1 MRPKKPSLIGLVKT
15 LPKNMF
21 SGLVVSLIA
30 LPLGL
35 GLAMAS
41 EAPPIAGVI
50 TAIVG
55 GVIVSFLGG
64 SFVTIS
70 GPGNGLVGVV
80 LVAITTLGL
89 TATYAAIICSGVLLI
104 ILGFLRMGK
113 LADYFPSSAIQGML
127 AAIGL
132 IILGKQ
138 FHIMLGNK
146 ITKSSGI
153 DYLLE
158 IPNTIISVFHFEDK
172 GLIYAALA
180 GVLSLGIM
188 VFYSKIRNKYLQLIP
203 APMWI
208 VLFSI

>member
-1 MRPKKPSLIGLVKT
+1 MRPKKPSFSGFVKT
-15 LPKNMF
+15 LPRNMF

-41 EAPPIAGVI
+41 DAPPIAGVI
-50 TAIVG
+50 TAIIG
-55 GVIVSFLGG
+55 GVIVSILGG

-80 LVAITTLGL
+80 LIAITTLGL
-89 TATYAAIICSGVLLI
+89 TATYAAIICSGLLLVV
-104 ILGFLRMGK
+104 LGFLRLGK

-138 FHIMLGNK
+138 F
-146 ITKSSGI
+146 T
-153 DYLLE
+153 
-158 IPNTIISVFHFEDK
+158 
-172 GLIYAALA
+172 
-180 GVLSLGIM
+180 
-188 VFYSKIRNKYLQLIP
+188 
-203 APMWI
+203 
-208 VLFSI
+208 